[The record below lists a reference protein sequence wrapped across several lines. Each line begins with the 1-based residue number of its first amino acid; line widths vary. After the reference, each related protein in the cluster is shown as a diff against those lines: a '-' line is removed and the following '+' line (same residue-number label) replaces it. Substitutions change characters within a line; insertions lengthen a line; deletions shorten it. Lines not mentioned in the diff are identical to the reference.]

1 MPFDRDEGA
10 WAYAGWLLLD
20 GYPPFTYFYDAKM
33 AGTYYIYAFFMM
45 LFGQTIEGVRIGIL
59 FTILINIFLI
69 YIVSKKIS
77 GNSDTGILA
86 CSFYALFSLDYGAL
100 ALSGYTT
107 HFVLTFIMLSVI
119 FLLDALKKENVF
131 LFFLSGLFAGC
142 SFCVKQPAVFFII
155 LFMFYILIVM
165 YLRKTAVKKIIKNV
179 LSFIAGAAAVFLVI
193 CLIMKIYGVF
203 DKFWFMTIT
212 FATSHGQQLSLNNL
226 YHTFSFFIREYG
238 IFLKV
243 IFVLTILYC
252 FFVILYIK
260 ETEKKL
266 LYATLFISAVLFL
279 LSGFY
284 LRPHYFIIFSLPAAL
299 FLSEKFYDSKNKQV
313 ITEKL
318 NNWLCVL
325 LLVLLIFTQNDVL
338 FKLSPEQVSRKIFR
352 NNPFPES
359 IEIAKFIKNNTKDS
373 DKIVII
379 GSEPQILF
387 YAKRKSA
394 TGYVCFN
401 QLMDVSKIADEM
413 QIEAIKE
420 IEQSKPAYLIFVNIY
435 DSLGMYSG
443 SSTRIFDW
451 LKNTTK
457 NLELSG
463 IVNIISSDRT
473 DYVWGP
479 QAEKYRLSSNSWI
492 AVFKF
497 K

>member
-1 MPFDRDEGA
+1 MPLDRDEGA
-10 WAYAGWLLLD
+10 WAYEGWLLLN
-20 GYPPFTYFYDAKM
+20 GIPPFTYFYDAKM
-33 AGTYYIYAFFMM
+33 VGTYYLYAFFMM

-59 FTILINIFLI
+59 FTILINMFLI
-69 YIVSKKIS
+69 YNVSKKIS
-77 GNSDTGILA
+77 GNSDSGMLA
-86 CSFYALFSLDYGAL
+86 CSFYALFSLDYGTF

-119 FLLDALKKENVF
+119 FLLDALKNENAF
-131 LFFLSGLFAGC
+131 LFFLSGMFAGC

-155 LFMFYILIVM
+155 LFLVYILVVM
-165 YLRKTAVKKIIKNV
+165 YLRKTMVKKIIKNA

-193 CLIMKIYGVF
+193 CLIMKNYGVF

-212 FATSHGQQLSLNNL
+212 FAMSHGQQLSLNNL
-226 YHTFSFFIREYG
+226 FYIFSFFIREYG

-243 IFVLTILYC
+243 TLILTVLYC
-252 FFVILYIK
+252 FFVIFYIK
-260 ETEKKL
+260 ETEKKF
-266 LYATLFISAVLFL
+266 LYVTLFVSSVLFC

-299 FLSEKFYDSKNKQV
+299 FLSEKFYDSKNKPV
-313 ITEKL
+313 ISRKL
-318 NNWLCVL
+318 NNFFYVL
-325 LLVLLIFTQNDVL
+325 LLFLLLLTQNDVL
-338 FKLSPEQVSRKIFR
+338 FKLSPDQVSRKIFR

-359 IEIAKFIKNNTKDS
+359 IEIAKFIKNNTKDT
-373 DKIVII
+373 DRIVII

-401 QLMDVSKIADEM
+401 QMMDVSKIADEM

-420 IEQSKPAYLIFVNIY
+420 IEQSNPAYLVFVNIY
-435 DSLGMYSG
+435 DSLGMYGG
-443 SSTRIFDW
+443 SSTRIFEW
-451 LKNTTK
+451 LKSTTK
-457 NLELSG
+457 NLKLSG
-463 IVNIISSDRT
+463 IVNIISLDRT

-479 QAEKYRLSSNSWI
+479 QAEKYQLQSNSWI
-492 AVFKF
+492 AIFKF